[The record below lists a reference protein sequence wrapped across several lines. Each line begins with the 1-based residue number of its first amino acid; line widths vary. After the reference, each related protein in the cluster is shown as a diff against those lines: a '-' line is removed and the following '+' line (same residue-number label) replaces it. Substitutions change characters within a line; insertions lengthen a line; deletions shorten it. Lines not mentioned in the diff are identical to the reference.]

1 METDEQLLHL
11 LGIARRAGALALG
24 TEAASQAVRRHRT
37 RLILLAQG
45 LSRSVALVSPRTAA
59 KMRAEAEKTG
69 VRTAD
74 IAVGMDSLEYAL
86 GKRVGV
92 IAVNDAGFAK
102 ALLALVAEGR
112 GGMTL

>member
-1 METDEQLLHL
+1 LETDEQLLHL

-45 LSRSVALVSPRTAA
+45 LSPRTAA

-69 VRTAD
+69 VHTAD